1 MKISVTSAFFKIN
14 LNTFK
19 GILSIQSVKDL
30 SVGLKKGS
38 LYKQVSRQGS
48 RFKFGPTNV
57 MQRLTDSVFSKT
69 VYIIKPTAVD
79 LT

>member
-1 MKISVTSAFFKIN
+1 M
-14 LNTFK
+14 
-19 GILSIQSVKDL
+19 KDL

>member
-1 MKISVTSAFFKIN
+1 M
-14 LNTFK
+14 
-19 GILSIQSVKDL
+19 KDL

-38 LYKQVSRQGS
+38 LYKQVSRQES